1 MNSLEQ
7 RGRSIVYLFNLFFL
21 GGFLL
26 ADFTLSGVHQPKR
39 GRRVQLD
46 LLVDRNRASG
56 DLCRREIAG
65 NKEMSASYKKR
76 IAKQAGIFPGFT
88 AHKWR
93 QISKIRHMGFS
104 QNGPIYLYLGRFPQ
118 KVMDFKRFL
127 GSSEHNFCSCGQQR
141 NGSFQKFASAKLN
154 LDFISSDLGL
164 FKQTR
169 I

>member
-1 MNSLEQ
+1 MFLIFTLIESKKRL
-7 RGRSIVYLFNLFFL
+7 YLFIA

-26 ADFTLSGVHQPKR
+26 ADFTLSGAHQHKR

-46 LLVDRNRASG
+46 LPADRNHASG

-76 IAKQAGIFPGFT
+76 VAKQAGIFLDFT

-93 QISKIRHMGFS
+93 QISKIHHMGFS
-104 QNGPIYLYLGRFPQ
+104 QNGPIYLYPGRFPQ
-118 KVMDFKRFL
+118 KVMDSKIFL
-127 GSSEHNFCSCGQQR
+127 GSSEHDFCSCGRQR

-154 LDFISSDLGL
+154 LDFIFSNLCL
-164 FKQTR
+164 FKKTG